1 MAFIYNPRPIR
12 SHITWV
18 PNSSEDRWQRQQK
31 TTEVKQTELVGKNMV
46 FKKDGSV
53 IAQIPFIFKTK
64 YKYDVYM
71 YMYLFIHIL
80 KGYHIASLK
89 PASEKDLI
97 STSQMFKP
105 SLFGFKETSSPSIS
119 IYPPTFEPGNR
130 FSPTKALS
138 VPLGSWSFWKVIGN
152 ATSGDMVNR
161 PHSCGKI
168 HPGVVMIDP
177 NCGSVYWGLK
187 KETPTLFG

>member
-1 MAFIYNPRPIR
+1 MYGFHIQSS
-12 SHITWV
+12 SHSLAYHLV

-80 KGYHIASLK
+80 KGYH
-89 PASEKDLI
+89 
-97 STSQMFKP
+97 
-105 SLFGFKETSSPSIS
+105 
-119 IYPPTFEPGNR
+119 
-130 FSPTKALS
+130 
-138 VPLGSWSFWKVIGN
+138 
-152 ATSGDMVNR
+152 
-161 PHSCGKI
+161 
-168 HPGVVMIDP
+168 
-177 NCGSVYWGLK
+177 
-187 KETPTLFG
+187 